1 MISCESENDIYCTN
15 VKESLSKFGRCLRPG
30 DATVRACPGASQL
43 VWRPRAQG
51 WGVVELA
58 SEKVEEL
65 VKSFEHVNEIL
76 DGFRYKQEPILLI
89 QRHSGQSLTFAVSVC
104 KGTYSNV
111 TVSRQ
116 YRTGLVRRR
125 K

>member
-1 MISCESENDIYCTN
+1 MISCESENGICYTN
-15 VKESLSKFGRCLRPG
+15 VKVSLSKSGRC
-30 DATVRACPGASQL
+30 DALKYAPWALC
-43 VWRPRAQG
+43 

-89 QRHSGQSLTFAVSVC
+89 QRHSAQTPVLSQKRS
-104 KGTYSNV
+104 
-111 TVSRQ
+111 
-116 YRTGLVRRR
+116 
-125 K
+125 